1 MVTVEM
7 AHHNRLDIRDLPGP
21 RGSDSLGKSVYGF
34 IPVPW
39 AALHCL
45 RAPTGDDVLAGARV
59 EENKAYMRVVDQS
72 GYHDQVA
79 TLMRLWCKADCEL
92 VASGED
98 VGCIQIDAAQVQE
111 LKRGWEVSALLS
123 SLGLSRG
130 FLPIASLHSAYSLN
144 RMTWRLDLGWIQ
156 FH

>member
-45 RAPTGDDVLAGARV
+45 RAPARDDVLAGARV

-111 LKRGWEVSALLS
+111 LKRGWEYQHFCHRWVY
-123 SLGLSRG
+123 RVG
-130 FLPIASLHSAYSLN
+130 FYP
-144 RMTWRLDLGWIQ
+144 
-156 FH
+156 